1 MIMKGKEMMRKFEEG
16 IEKLKKDY
24 CITMSADEVKA
35 KWFPDGMWVYAVE
48 KYADD
53 DIVLGHISYWLLMN
67 SLNSIKK

>member
-1 MIMKGKEMMRKFEEG
+1 MKEKEMIRKLESS
-16 IEKLKKDY
+16 IENLKKDY
-24 CITMSADEVKA
+24 CITMTMVEIRN
-35 KWFPDGMWVYAVE
+35 KWFPDGMWTTAAA